1 MTQAPIVALRKFV
14 RPRESEER
22 CDACG
27 VSLSAD
33 HIHQFDPTTRRIRCA
48 CHSCAALNATSY
60 RDIPRRVM
68 HLPNF
73 QITDAQWDDLMIPI
87 SLAFFSFQTPANRVV
102 ALYPGPAGATE
113 SSLRLEA
120 WEEIANANP
129 ELKGMEPDV
138 EALLV
143 NRVGQARDYFI
154 VPIDECYK
162 LVGLIRLHWHG
173 LSGGA
178 LVWGEIGRFFENL
191 RGRAGACQI

>member
-1 MTQAPIVALRKFV
+1 
-14 RPRESEER
+14 
-22 CDACG
+22 
-27 VSLSAD
+27 
-33 HIHQFDPTTRRIRCA
+33 
-48 CHSCAALNATSY
+48 
-60 RDIPRRVM
+60 
-68 HLPNF
+68 
-73 QITDAQWDDLMIPI
+73 MIPI
-87 SLAFFSFQTPANRVV
+87 SLAFFSFQSPVNRIV

-191 RGRAGACQI
+191 RGLAHTCQI